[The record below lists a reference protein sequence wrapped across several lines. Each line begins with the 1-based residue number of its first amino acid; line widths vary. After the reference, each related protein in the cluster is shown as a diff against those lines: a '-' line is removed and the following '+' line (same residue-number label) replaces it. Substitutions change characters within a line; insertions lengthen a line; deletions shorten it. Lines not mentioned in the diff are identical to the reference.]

1 MGMENV
7 FAGQGVAGDMQHK
20 DSSVDSGKAETWER
34 MAEKECLEYTITGKQ
49 LHGNLH
55 SWDYQKE
62 RKEEGQKQWMNPRGQ
77 RIPVN

>member
-1 MGMENV
+1 MSLLGR
-7 FAGQGVAGDMQHK
+7 AWLGICSIK

-34 MAEKECLEYTITGKQ
+34 MAGKESLEYTITGKQ
-49 LHGNLH
+49 LHRNLH